1 MYHGNDGR
9 YVVVCESGHV
19 NGENDGRVRVVV
31 DHWNGGRVMVVV
43 HGNGCRVRV
52 VVDHWNGGRVVV
64 VVHGNGCRVRVVANH
79 GRVVVVYGWCR
90 VNHGYDVVVLY
101 QGVVVVGNEDQ

>member
-31 DHWNGGRVMVVV
+31 DHWNGGRVVA
-43 HGNGCRVRV
+43 
-52 VVDHWNGGRVVV
+52 